1 MVFVMRG
8 ALALALLFV
17 FVLHIPAR
25 AQSAAGAAAGFVG
38 DPTGAPIAGVR
49 VTATHVDR
57 QQSFS
62 ASTDAAGRFRFP
74 FLPLGRFTVTVVH
87 DGFKPIV
94 RDITLSVGESL
105 EIPIVL
111 SLAGVEE
118 SVSVVATAATV
129 ELTRTAVTDRI
140 TPRAVDNLPLNGRN
154 YLDLALLTPGVS
166 RTVTRNTERFSETSA
181 VPGTGISV
189 AGQRNLNN
197 TFLVDGLSANDDAA
211 GLAGTYYS
219 QDLIREFQ
227 VITSGGAAEF
237 GRASA
242 GAINIVTQSG
252 TNAWHGRGY
261 GYARDERFD
270 ARNAFARG
278 RDPLSHVQFGGSTG
292 GPLRPERTFV
302 FANAEATRQDRTGF
316 ITISPENLAAL
327 TSVVDA
333 AGYAGP
339 RPGTGAFDTGYDTNN
354 VFVRVDHRM
363 TPTHLLAARYSF
375 YDITSENARNVG
387 GLNDVSRGT
396 ALTNRDQTLAASSLA
411 TWSSGLVNDFRAQF
425 TRNRL
430 SAPANDRLG
439 PAVNVSGIGSFAV
452 ATFSPETRDL
462 DM

>member
-1 MVFVMRG
+1 MCFVTRG
-8 ALALALLFV
+8 AIALALLFG
-17 FVLHIPAR
+17 FVIPAPAR
-25 AQSAAGAAAGFVG
+25 AQSAATAAAAGFVG
-38 DPTGAPIAGVR
+38 DATGAPIPDVR
-49 VTATHVDR
+49 VIATHVDR
-57 QQSFS
+57 QQSFA
-62 ASTDAAGRFRFP
+62 ASTDASGRFRFP
-74 FLPLGRFTVTVVH
+74 FLPLGRFSITVVH
-87 DGFKPIV
+87 DGFKPFV
-94 RDITLSVGESL
+94 RDVTLSVGESL

-129 ELTRTAVTDRI
+129 ELTRTAVADRI
-140 TPRAVDNLPLNGRN
+140 TPREVDNLPLNGRN

-219 QDLIREFQ
+219 QDVIREFQ

-261 GYARDERFD
+261 GYVRDERFD

-278 RDPLSHVQFGGSTG
+278 RDPLSHLQFGGSTG
-292 GPLRPERTFV
+292 GPLRLERTFL

-316 ITISPENLAAL
+316 ISISPANLAAL
-327 TSVVDA
+327 ASVLDA

-339 RPGTGAFDTGYDTNN
+339 RPRTGAFDTGYDTNN
-354 VFVRVDHRM
+354 VFVRVDHRV

-396 ALTNRDQTLAASSLA
+396 ALANRDQTLAASSLV
-411 TWSSGLVNDFRAQF
+411 TWG
-425 TRNRL
+425 
-430 SAPANDRLG
+430 SAW
-439 PAVNVSGIGSFAV
+439 
-452 ATFSPETRDL
+452 
-462 DM
+462 